1 MSRRSS
7 GIEWSVDEFVVGRL
21 LLCRYG
27 CRQSAP
33 ARVHKIAQRH
43 RQMPSPLRAHTSS
56 HRQRPP
62 RRLTPTRSP
71 PTASAFGWDVE
82 ASLYLL
88 LLLLSTLKLVHTSV
102 SKERERDYTLAHTLK
117 HDTQHQT
124 TKIGLGS
131 AHNFRK
137 FLAFFRICR
146 VLRCAVAV
154 AS

>member
-1 MSRRSS
+1 M
-7 GIEWSVDEFVVGRL
+7 DEFVVGRL

-88 LLLLSTLKLVHTSV
+88 LLLLSALKLVHTSV
-102 SKERERDYTLAHTLK
+102 SKEREREIIHSLTLSN
-117 HDTQHQT
+117 T
-124 TKIGLGS
+124 T
-131 AHNFRK
+131 HNTK
-137 FLAFFRICR
+137 QQKLALDRPTTSESFSHSSGF
-146 VLRCAVAV
+146 VEF
-154 AS
+154 